1 MTDARR
7 AGNRLRPVVGR
18 LDIEWTPGWF
28 GFGLHDELRL
38 LWEIHGHPTQW
49 VFRFGPWQI
58 IRRKPSNNRISEM
71 GNNE

>member
-1 MTDARR
+1 MNAF
-7 AGNRLRPVVGR
+7 VGR
-18 LDIEWTPGWF
+18 LEIRWTPGWF

-58 IRRKPSNNRISEM
+58 IRRKPSNNAIANSQSDRASN
-71 GNNE
+71 GKALLR